1 VKTQLH
7 MFVTFNGIRPDPA
20 TGIPCNLPLI
30 SDMAIPSDVQAVWTE
45 ENFTAPTTG
54 YGYQIVSDLVPVSS
68 SDPNCIRCDC
78 IDSDVPEE

>member
-1 VKTQLH
+1 
-7 MFVTFNGIRPDPA
+7 
-20 TGIPCNLPLI
+20 
-30 SDMAIPSDVQAVWTE
+30 VQAVWTE